1 MHICHSL
8 EYMDIET
15 LVKRAKT
22 KDSHALETLYSMY
35 YPKMLGLCIK
45 ITKEDEDTAKDLVH
59 DAFILAFSSIQNLN
73 IPQRFGE
80 WLSTIVRNV
89 ALKYMERKG
98 KISFVSITDEEE
110 TIVDP
115 NVSSD
120 STVNLQDILNL
131 IDELPNGYG
140 EVLRFYAINGFSHKE
155 IADILGIEPHSSS
168 SQLSRAKAMLRKIID
183 RRLLAVVLFLITVIP
198 LYFLILWNK
207 QLRQQKFEMAETDKL
222 KKPIDSHDTPKSAE
236 KENDIRK
243 PDYKNMAVHDVNTI
257 ETKDTTLVS
266 DSAAVE
272 MIVPNI
278 QVAEHKQDSTE
289 NADSI
294 TPQLTFPDY
303 ELAMVDKKKKTN
315 KWQMLAA
322 GSVGPALAQNIY
334 RLIATGR
341 PDTDSEAPAF
351 PENVNT
357 WEDYSRYL
365 HMMAHENMPKDSL
378 ALVEIANHNQGD
390 IVEREQHDRPITFG
404 ISLNK
409 PLSEKWS
416 IETGLQYSI
425 LKSRSR
431 IGDGDYYIGK
441 EQKIH
446 YLGIPLRLSYRI
458 ADYKSLSAYG
468 SAGLSLNIPVY
479 GRVNSTHVVANVSM
493 DSISRSVTITP
504 PAQWSTN
511 FSIGLQY
518 RVMPKLTLYVE
529 PTLYWHIPNGSST
542 HTIWTEQPVMF
553 SAPFGIRFTW

>member
-59 DAFILAFSSIQNLN
+59 DAFVLAFSSIQNLN

-198 LYFLILWNK
+198 LYFLILRNK
-207 QLRQQKFEMAETDKL
+207 QLRQQKFEMAETDKF
-222 KKPIDSHDTPKSAE
+222 KKPIDSNDTPKSAE

-266 DSAAVE
+266 DSAAAE
-272 MIVPNI
+272 MVVPNI

-341 PDTDSEAPAF
+341 PNTDSEAPAF

>member
-322 GSVGPALAQNIY
+322 SSVGPALAQNIY

>member
-59 DAFILAFSSIQNLN
+59 DAFVLAFSSIQNLN

-140 EVLRFYAINGFSHKE
+140 EVLRLYAINGFSHKE

-198 LYFLILWNK
+198 LYFLILRNK
-207 QLRQQKFEMAETDKL
+207 QLRQQKFEMAETDKF
-222 KKPIDSHDTPKSAE
+222 KKPIDSNDTPKSAE

-341 PDTDSEAPAF
+341 PNTDSEAPAF

-553 SAPFGIRFTW
+553 SAPIGIRFTW

>member
-35 YPKMLGLCIK
+35 YPKMIGLCIK

-59 DAFILAFSSIQNLN
+59 DAFVLAFSSIQNLN

-110 TIVDP
+110 AIVDP

-120 STVNLQDILNL
+120 STVNLKDILNL

-140 EVLRFYAINGFSHKE
+140 EVLRLYAINGFSHKE

-198 LYFLILWNK
+198 LYFLILRNK
-207 QLRQQKFEMAETDKL
+207 QLRQQKFEMAETDKF
-222 KKPIDSHDTPKSAE
+222 KKPIDSNDTPKSAE

-341 PDTDSEAPAF
+341 PNTDSEAPTF

>member
-59 DAFILAFSSIQNLN
+59 DAFVLAFSSIQNLN

-140 EVLRFYAINGFSHKE
+140 EVLRLYAINGFSHKE

-236 KENDIRK
+236 KEFDIRE

-278 QVAEHKQDSTE
+278 QVAEHKQNSTE

-322 GSVGPALAQNIY
+322 SSVGPALAQNIY

>member
-1 MHICHSL
+1 
-8 EYMDIET
+8 MDIET

-59 DAFILAFSSIQNLN
+59 DAFVLAFSSIQNLN

-140 EVLRFYAINGFSHKE
+140 EVLRLYAINGFSHKE

-198 LYFLILWNK
+198 LYFLILRNK
-207 QLRQQKFEMAETDKL
+207 QLRQQKFEMAETDKF
-222 KKPIDSHDTPKSAE
+222 KKPIDSNDTPKSAE

-243 PDYKNMAVHDVNTI
+243 PDYKNMAIHDVNTI

-322 GSVGPALAQNIY
+322 SSVGPALAQNIY

-357 WEDYSRYL
+357 WEGYSRYL

>member
-59 DAFILAFSSIQNLN
+59 DAFVLAFSSIQNLN

-140 EVLRFYAINGFSHKE
+140 EVLRLYAINGFSHKE

-198 LYFLILWNK
+198 LYFLILRNK
-207 QLRQQKFEMAETDKL
+207 QLRQQKFEMAETDKF

-341 PDTDSEAPAF
+341 PNTDSEAPTF

>member
-59 DAFILAFSSIQNLN
+59 DAFVLAFSSIQNLN

-207 QLRQQKFEMAETDKL
+207 QLRQQKFEMAETDKF
-222 KKPIDSHDTPKSAE
+222 KKPIDSNDTPKSAE

>member
-59 DAFILAFSSIQNLN
+59 DAFVLAFSSIQNLN

-140 EVLRFYAINGFSHKE
+140 EVLRLYAINGFSHKE

-198 LYFLILWNK
+198 LYFLILRNK
-207 QLRQQKFEMAETDKL
+207 QLRQQKFEMAETDKF

-341 PDTDSEAPAF
+341 PNTDSEAPAF

>member
-207 QLRQQKFEMAETDKL
+207 QLRQQKFEMAETDKF
-222 KKPIDSHDTPKSAE
+222 KKPIDSNDTPKSAE

-266 DSAAVE
+266 DSAAAE
-272 MIVPNI
+272 MVVPNI

-322 GSVGPALAQNIY
+322 SSVGPALAQNIY

>member
-59 DAFILAFSSIQNLN
+59 DAFVLAFSSIQNLN

-140 EVLRFYAINGFSHKE
+140 EVLRLYAINGFSHKE

-341 PDTDSEAPAF
+341 PNTDSEAPTF

>member
-59 DAFILAFSSIQNLN
+59 DAFVLAFSSIQNLN

-140 EVLRFYAINGFSHKE
+140 EVLRLYAINGFSHKE

-236 KENDIRK
+236 KEFDIRE

-322 GSVGPALAQNIY
+322 SSVGPALAQNIY

>member
-140 EVLRFYAINGFSHKE
+140 EVLRLYAINGFSHKE

-458 ADYKSLSAYG
+458 ADYKNLSAYG

>member
-59 DAFILAFSSIQNLN
+59 DAFVLAFSSIQNLN

-140 EVLRFYAINGFSHKE
+140 EVLRLYAINGFSHKE

-198 LYFLILWNK
+198 LYFLILRNK

-266 DSAAVE
+266 DSASVE

-341 PDTDSEAPAF
+341 PNTDSEAPAF

>member
-140 EVLRFYAINGFSHKE
+140 EVLRLYAINGFSHKE

-322 GSVGPALAQNIY
+322 SSVGPALAQNIY

-458 ADYKSLSAYG
+458 ADYKNLSAYG

>member
-59 DAFILAFSSIQNLN
+59 DAFVLAFSSIQNLN

-140 EVLRFYAINGFSHKE
+140 EVLRLYAINGFSHKE

-458 ADYKSLSAYG
+458 ADYKNLSAYG

-542 HTIWTEQPVMF
+542 HTIWTEQPAMF
-553 SAPFGIRFTW
+553 SAPIGIRFTW

>member
-140 EVLRFYAINGFSHKE
+140 EVLRLYAINGFSHKE

-458 ADYKSLSAYG
+458 ADYKNLSAYG

-542 HTIWTEQPVMF
+542 HPIWTEQPAMF
-553 SAPFGIRFTW
+553 SAPIGIRFTW

>member
-140 EVLRFYAINGFSHKE
+140 EVLRLYAINGFSHKE

-322 GSVGPALAQNIY
+322 SSVGPALAQNIY

>member
-140 EVLRFYAINGFSHKE
+140 EVLRLYAINGFSHKE

-243 PDYKNMAVHDVNTI
+243 PDYKNMVVHDVNTI

>member
-140 EVLRFYAINGFSHKE
+140 EVLRLYAINGFSHKE

>member
-1 MHICHSL
+1 
-8 EYMDIET
+8 
-15 LVKRAKT
+15 
-22 KDSHALETLYSMY
+22 
-35 YPKMLGLCIK
+35 
-45 ITKEDEDTAKDLVH
+45 
-59 DAFILAFSSIQNLN
+59 
-73 IPQRFGE
+73 
-80 WLSTIVRNV
+80 
-89 ALKYMERKG
+89 
-98 KISFVSITDEEE
+98 
-110 TIVDP
+110 
-115 NVSSD
+115 
-120 STVNLQDILNL
+120 
-131 IDELPNGYG
+131 
-140 EVLRFYAINGFSHKE
+140 
-155 IADILGIEPHSSS
+155 
-168 SQLSRAKAMLRKIID
+168 MLRKIID

-458 ADYKSLSAYG
+458 ADYKNLSAYG

-518 RVMPKLTLYVE
+518 RVKPKLTL
-529 PTLYWHIPNGSST
+529 
-542 HTIWTEQPVMF
+542 
-553 SAPFGIRFTW
+553 

>member
-15 LVKRAKT
+15 LVKRTKT

-140 EVLRFYAINGFSHKE
+140 EVLRLYAINGFSHKE

-322 GSVGPALAQNIY
+322 SSVGPALARNIY

-458 ADYKSLSAYG
+458 ADYKNLSAYG

>member
-59 DAFILAFSSIQNLN
+59 DAFVLAFSSIQNLN

-140 EVLRFYAINGFSHKE
+140 EVLRLYAINGFSHKE

-341 PDTDSEAPAF
+341 PNTDSEVPAF

>member
-458 ADYKSLSAYG
+458 ADYKNLSAYG

>member
-59 DAFILAFSSIQNLN
+59 DAFVLAFSSIQNLN

-140 EVLRFYAINGFSHKE
+140 EVLRLYAINGFSHKE

-198 LYFLILWNK
+198 LYFLILRNK
-207 QLRQQKFEMAETDKL
+207 QLRQQKFEMAETDKF
-222 KKPIDSHDTPKSAE
+222 KKPIDSNDTPKSAE

-257 ETKDTTLVS
+257 ETKDTTPVS

-341 PDTDSEAPAF
+341 PNTDSEAPTF

-365 HMMAHENMPKDSL
+365 HMMAHENMSKDSL

>member
-207 QLRQQKFEMAETDKL
+207 QLRQQKFEMAETDKF
-222 KKPIDSHDTPKSAE
+222 KKPIDSNDTPKSAE

-322 GSVGPALAQNIY
+322 SSVGPALAQNIY

>member
-59 DAFILAFSSIQNLN
+59 DAFVLAFSSIQNLN

-140 EVLRFYAINGFSHKE
+140 EVLRLYAINGFSHKE

-168 SQLSRAKAMLRKIID
+168 SQLSRTKAMLRKIID

-341 PDTDSEAPAF
+341 PNTDSEAPAF

>member
-59 DAFILAFSSIQNLN
+59 DAFVLAFSSIQNLN

-140 EVLRFYAINGFSHKE
+140 EVLRLYAINGFSHKE

-198 LYFLILWNK
+198 LYFLILRNK
-207 QLRQQKFEMAETDKL
+207 QLRQQKFEMAETDKF
-222 KKPIDSHDTPKSAE
+222 KKPIDSNDTPKSAE

-243 PDYKNMAVHDVNTI
+243 PDYKNMAVHDVNTT

-341 PDTDSEAPAF
+341 PNTDSEAPTF

>member
-59 DAFILAFSSIQNLN
+59 DAFVLAFSSIQNLN

-140 EVLRFYAINGFSHKE
+140 KVLRLYAINGFSHKE

-236 KENDIRK
+236 KEFDIRE

-322 GSVGPALAQNIY
+322 SSVGPALAQNIY

-341 PDTDSEAPAF
+341 PDIDSEAPAF